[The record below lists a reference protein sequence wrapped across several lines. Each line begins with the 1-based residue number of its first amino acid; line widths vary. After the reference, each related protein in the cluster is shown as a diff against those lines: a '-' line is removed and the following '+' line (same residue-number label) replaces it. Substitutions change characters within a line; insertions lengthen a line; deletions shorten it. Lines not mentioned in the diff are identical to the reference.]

1 MNDLPR
7 IISSVTADSPQ
18 VQALARLADLRACL
32 DGAADRAHLASLIEE
47 TDQLVRSVQ
56 SFHLEGIRFRYF
68 GLRRRLTTYDGALPD
83 GVIDHLDQVGQAL
96 GAAGF
101 RTGSS

>member
-1 MNDLPR
+1 MPVNKHG
-7 IISSVTADSPQ
+7 
-18 VQALARLADLRACL
+18 
-32 DGAADRAHLASLIEE
+32 GANKQRHSQHTIGEYNKE
-47 TDQLVRSVQ
+47 TDQLARLVR

-68 GLRRRLTTYDGALPD
+68 GLRRRLTTYDGTLPD

-101 RTGSS
+101 QTGSS